1 MANRH
6 MLHISKWLI
15 WACIEAE
22 RALQSGTGQLKLREV
37 WNLFCAVPAFGWVAR
52 IIAFDTFS
60 GWVTE
65 ALATVKRMLVE
76 NPRLASYVYGDK
88 AIDEVAK
95 LWEQLKGGR
104 G

>member
-1 MANRH
+1 M
-6 MLHISKWLI
+6 
-15 WACIEAE
+15 
-22 RALQSGTGQLKLREV
+22 
-37 WNLFCAVPAFGWVAR
+37 AR

-60 GWVTE
+60 GWVKE

-76 NPRLASYVYGDK
+76 NPRLAIYVYGDK

-104 G
+104 E